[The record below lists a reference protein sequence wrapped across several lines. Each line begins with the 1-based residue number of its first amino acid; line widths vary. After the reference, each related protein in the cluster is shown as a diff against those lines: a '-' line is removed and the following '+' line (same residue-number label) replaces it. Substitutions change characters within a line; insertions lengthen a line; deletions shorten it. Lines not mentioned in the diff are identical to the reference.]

1 MKQTWKRI
9 AIVALVVL
17 NGVLLAGLVHLN
29 MEPAHAQSFRPT
41 NYTLAVG
48 SIGTDYEVVYI
59 TNLQN
64 KRMIALRWD
73 KTSERVV
80 PFGPR
85 NLEQDSGSR

>member
-17 NGVLLAGLVHLN
+17 NGVLLAGLMHLN
-29 MEPAHAQSFRPT
+29 MEPAQAQSFRPT

-48 SIGTDYEVVYI
+48 FIGTDEEVVYI
-59 TNLQN
+59 TDLQT

-73 KTSERVV
+73 VTAERVI
-80 PFGPR
+80 PYGPR
-85 NLEQDSGSR
+85 NLTQDFAGR